1 MAKKE
6 NLMKFLS
13 GFAAAV
19 FALSLVACGDDSSD
33 FIAKSGNESGE
44 KSSSSGASSSS
55 FEEEPEVPCDLETE
69 YNEQEG
75 TLTDGRDCHVYKTVK
90 IGDQVWMA
98 ENLNYKV
105 DSSFCQ
111 KHDPRNC
118 SKYGRLYTWSGA
130 VDKPGDECEYERCN
144 PPSGYRGVCP
154 EGWHLSDIAD
164 WNLLIKTAGGEKE
177 AKMKLRSTSGW
188 NDGTLNDS
196 AVYVFCAS
204 EDGWDVSYNGTD
216 DYGFTVLPAGNGAD
230 LKRDG
235 YCLGVRAAFWLLTE
249 SDYDR
254 AAAWC
259 VEFQNNYMSM
269 ETMVKVNTYSVR
281 CVKDNE

>member
-13 GFAAAV
+13 GFTAAV

-55 FEEEPEVPCDLETE
+55 FEEEPEVSCDLETE

-105 DSSFCQ
+105 ENSFCL
-111 KHDPRNC
+111 KNDPKNC
-118 SKYGRLYTWSGA
+118 SKFGRLYTWSGA
-130 VDKPGDECEYERCN
+130 VGKPGDECQEERCN
-144 PPSGYRGVCP
+144 FPSGYRGVCP

-164 WNLLIKTAGGEKE
+164 WNLLIETAGGEKE
-177 AKMKLRSTSGW
+177 APKKLKSTSGW

-196 AVYVFCAS
+196 TVYGSCGNM
-204 EDGWDVSYNGTD
+204 DGWDVSYNGTD
-216 DYGFTVLPAGNGAD
+216 DYGFTVLPAGNGIY
-230 LKRDG
+230 LKIDG
-235 YCLGVRAAFWLLTE
+235 NCQGVRAEFWLLKE
-249 SDYDR
+249 NDYDR
-254 AAAWC
+254 SGAYI
-259 VEFQNNYMSM
+259 VEFQKNYMIM
-269 ETMVKVNTYSVR
+269 ESIQKIATCSVR